1 MRFSV
6 HTPVA
11 ARAQQADRMRRI
23 GVLLPADANELS
35 SRRRSGGHTRKWVA
49 HAAAMATKAA
59 ASEATEA
66 ATATARIA
74 STPTHRYVLTHEAAM
89 GRLRRQRAA

>member
-1 MRFSV
+1 
-6 HTPVA
+6 
-11 ARAQQADRMRRI
+11 
-23 GVLLPADANELS
+23 
-35 SRRRSGGHTRKWVA
+35 
-49 HAAAMATKAA
+49 MATKAA

-89 GRLRRQRAA
+89 GRIRRQRAA

>member
-1 MRFSV
+1 
-6 HTPVA
+6 
-11 ARAQQADRMRRI
+11 
-23 GVLLPADANELS
+23 
-35 SRRRSGGHTRKWVA
+35 
-49 HAAAMATKAA
+49 MATKAA

-74 STPTHRYVLTHEAAM
+74 STPTYHYVLTHEAAM